1 MNFFESKFWLD
12 IAELIEEFFKKKN
25 NSIQYSVVVNGV
37 SNNKELVEEALEKEL
52 KNGSKYVN
60 IIDVS
65 LDKKILI
72 FEKVK

>member
-1 MNFFESKFWLD
+1 MNFLESKFCLD

-37 SNNKELVEEALEKEL
+37 SNDRELIEEALEKEL

-65 LDKKILI
+65 SDKKILI